1 MEVCL
6 PISDQLLFYL
16 MSALIVF
23 ASTVLTLR
31 RLNNAE
37 RRKWWRQWKVEP
49 MGNSRSLAFAAWICM
64 VLCAFV
70 GSVRNEHGLI
80 LVGIAFGV
88 MATVILEDSI
98 HRHIQK
104 QAALRSKEMR
114 HWEIRKPLEHR
125 AAHQA
130 SMRLKELDRVQSLSL
145 RKLMDPHFLFNAL
158 NGIMH
163 DMMTK
168 EWRRAIRHLKAFN
181 RLAERQIQSG
191 QEGWLT
197 LQEEWN
203 SLTDYLEL
211 EVRRLDRPIEWNLVP
226 LHAELMGREIP
237 TLLIQP
243 LVENA
248 LWHGLG
254 GTATS
259 APGTLTIEVRP
270 FDDGHVCIEVTN
282 SPTMQ
287 KTDSVHPV
295 RPALERRDRRHAS
308 DLIRQRLRLLDRHGH
323 SGFTMLRKPE
333 RTISR
338 LIVPCS

>member
-1 MEVCL
+1 MGVCL
-6 PISDQLLFYL
+6 PISHRLCFYL
-16 MSALIVF
+16 MSALIVVV
-23 ASTVLTLR
+23 STTLILR
-31 RLNNAE
+31 RLNGAE

-49 MGNSRSLAFAAWICM
+49 MGNSRCLAFTAWICM
-64 VLCAFV
+64 IISAFIGV
-70 GSVRNEHGLI
+70 VRNEHGLI
-80 LVGIAFGV
+80 MAGIASGW
-88 MATVILEDSI
+88 MATIILEDSI
-98 HRHIQK
+98 HRHILK
-104 QAALRSKEMR
+104 QSALRRKEMR
-114 HWEIRKPLEHR
+114 HWEVRKPLEHR

-145 RKLMDPHFLFNAL
+145 RKLMDPHFMFNAL

-168 EWRRAIRHLKAFN
+168 EWKRAIRHLKAFN

-254 GTATS
+254 GTARS
-259 APGTLTIEVRP
+259 DPGTLKVEVRP
-270 FDDGHVCIEVTN
+270 FDEGHVCIEVTN

-287 KTDSVHPV
+287 GTDATHPV
-295 RPALERRDRRHAS
+295 HPALERQGRRHAS

-323 SGFTMLRKPE
+323 SGFTMLKQPE
-333 RTISR
+333 RTVSR